1 MPPLSRI
8 CVYLCKYRPLSSGQ
22 GEEKHKIKQNKNKM
36 SLNMRFDA
44 AVFSEC
50 AYLFRCSANVGKKWQ
65 QPPFS
70 EKIRRNSSERR
81 EEFLSAAGDLHKFL
95 QQAD

>member
-1 MPPLSRI
+1 
-8 CVYLCKYRPLSSGQ
+8 
-22 GEEKHKIKQNKNKM
+22 M

-44 AVFSEC
+44 AVFSGC

-65 QPPFS
+65 QPPDS
-70 EKIRRNSSERR
+70 EKIRRNSSERP
-81 EEFLSAAGDLHKFL
+81 EEFLLAAGGDLHEFL